1 MGSQAPPP
9 PGALAA
15 AASLFGHWCDDN
27 ISMGVSYADLARC
40 CSVCSWWRDKMLGTH
55 MHKAF
60 YFEDVEL
67 YFSHGL
73 FVRTFLM

>member
-1 MGSQAPPP
+1 
-9 PGALAA
+9 
-15 AASLFGHWCDDN
+15 
-27 ISMGVSYADLARC
+27 
-40 CSVCSWWRDKMLGTH
+40 MLGTH